1 VTLIDGAATGWG
13 EGVPYAHYGESE
25 TSVLE
30 QIESIRGALES
41 GLGRD
46 DLLDALPAG
55 AARAAVDAALWHLEA
70 ETHEPSRAPT
80 VPPLV
85 VATSRTVSLG
95 EPGVMAL
102 QAAELASEF
111 STLKLKLGG
120 EGDVDRVRAVRDAAP
135 GVALIADANEAWRP
149 EDVERRAVQ
158 LAALGVSLIEQPT
171 APSEDEVLNTFEH
184 PVPFAADEAFH
195 TRAEIE
201 RVQGRYEVVNLK
213 LEKTG
218 GLTCALDAL
227 QGARDQGL
235 RIMVGCM
242 LCSSLGIAPA
252 LHLAGTAE
260 WVDLDAPY
268 LLDRD
273 REPALG
279 LGGGS
284 VRSNHSLWRAP
295 IIDTLL

>member
-1 VTLIDGAATGWG
+1 MARLEVRAETFPVRGQFVISRGARTETRVVTVTLTDGAATGWG

-46 DLLDALPAG
+46 DLLEALPAG

-70 ETHEPSRAPT
+70 ETHGPSRAPT

-120 EGDVDRVRAVRDAAP
+120 
-135 GVALIADANEAWRP
+135 
-149 EDVERRAVQ
+149 
-158 LAALGVSLIEQPT
+158 
-171 APSEDEVLNTFEH
+171 
-184 PVPFAADEAFH
+184 
-195 TRAEIE
+195 
-201 RVQGRYEVVNLK
+201 
-213 LEKTG
+213 
-218 GLTCALDAL
+218 
-227 QGARDQGL
+227 
-235 RIMVGCM
+235 
-242 LCSSLGIAPA
+242 
-252 LHLAGTAE
+252 
-260 WVDLDAPY
+260 
-268 LLDRD
+268 
-273 REPALG
+273 
-279 LGGGS
+279 
-284 VRSNHSLWRAP
+284 
-295 IIDTLL
+295 